1 MCLRKLQDPKLVLRL
16 GMIFLIIA
24 TLAMRFFHGASR
36 FDEGFTDGVKGMLYG
51 PAIGLTLLSVRLRSR
66 GCNSH

>member
-1 MCLRKLQDPKLVLRL
+1 MCLRKLQNPKLVLRL

-24 TLAMRFFHGASR
+24 TLALRFLHPTSR
-36 FDEGFTDGVKGMLYG
+36 FGEGFTDGVKGMLYG
-51 PAIGLTLLSVRLRSR
+51 LAIGLTLLSVRLRAR